1 MWGRKEAQICRGPG
15 PSGHCRWTKDAV
27 ADSFPLGFAC
37 FGCSY
42 VCSGSRF
49 GAEYRWDS
57 DLFACLVVVQRWSL
71 LEYFFFFVCLCSASR
86 VGVEC
91 RREALSVM
99 CRAGLQSFQACSD
112 DRAILPCG
120 VSVQGLKVT
129 NRISFA
135 QERPTPPL
143 HPATKRRTP
152 RRAIPVPAPASDSC
166 ASSILERP

>member
-1 MWGRKEAQICRGPG
+1 MQGSGAFRALPLDKGRRCGQFSVGIRMFWVFVCVFRQPLW
-15 PSGHCRWTKDAV
+15 SGI
-27 ADSFPLGFAC
+27 PLGFGSFC
-37 FGCSY
+37 VLGC
-42 VCSGSRF
+42 GS
-49 GAEYRWDS
+49 A
-57 DLFACLVVVQRWSL
+57 VVSFRIL
-71 LEYFFFFVCLCSASR
+71 FFVYLCSASC
-86 VGVEC
+86 VGAER